1 VSTILQEKLQI
12 DYRFAKMREYSGHLK
27 RIRTNQEEER
37 MSEAKQG
44 DTVKVH
50 YTGTLGDGTIFD
62 SSNDR
67 EPLQFTLG
75 KGQLIKGFEDA
86 VIGMSVGE
94 TKSVSIP
101 SDEAYGSCKEELLLK
116 YTKADFPPN
125 VEPKEGLI
133 INLVNQDG
141 RSILATI
148 T

>member
-1 VSTILQEKLQI
+1 
-12 DYRFAKMREYSGHLK
+12 
-27 RIRTNQEEER
+27 

-62 SSNDR
+62 SSIER

-75 KGQLIKGFEDA
+75 KRQLIKGFEDA

-94 TKSVSIP
+94 KKSVSIP
-101 SDEAYGSCKEELLLK
+101 SEEAYGSRREELFLK
-116 YTKADFPPN
+116 YTRADFPPN
-125 VEPKEGLI
+125 VEPKEGLV

-148 T
+148 TEISGDAISVDANHPLAGKDLTFTIDLVEIA

>member
-1 VSTILQEKLQI
+1 
-12 DYRFAKMREYSGHLK
+12 
-27 RIRTNQEEER
+27 

-62 SSNDR
+62 LSNGR

-101 SDEAYGSCKEELLLK
+101 SEEAYGSRREDLLLK

-125 VEPKEGLI
+125 VEPKEGLV
-133 INLVNQDG
+133 INLVHQDG
-141 RSILATI
+141 RSIFATI
-148 T
+148 TEISGDAINVDANHPLAGKDLTFTIDLVEIACGEI